1 MGFGGKLSGRRVGWV
16 RGGVGGRRRG
26 WWGRGR
32 GGSCAEFSVRESNV
46 RGKSELGG
54 ETRIYVVVIAEG
66 SPSSGHGT
74 EAGHGRIATNGQ

>member
-1 MGFGGKLSGRRVGWV
+1 M
-16 RGGVGGRRRG
+16 
-26 WWGRGR
+26 
-32 GGSCAEFSVRESNV
+32 RESNV